1 MNQNTP
7 SKLLALL
14 PLLSETCSGT
24 YERKILTI
32 TLCNAA
38 ASGETNTLKVLLA
51 KYPRL
56 INAHD
61 EMGKTALHYAVCRG
75 RKKTISLLLARGAN
89 VNCKTRSQ
97 HETPL
102 HFAVQ
107 NQQLDIISTLLNH
120 NAEVDC
126 RNGNGITPLLSA
138 CSQLNSS
145 ASQSSKAIITRL
157 LEARADINQRTNE
170 GCPFIYSAV
179 RLKNPSLVKH
189 LIDIGAQANWWD
201 RWQRTPLHQAAL
213 SGDDETIKVLI
224 TGGADPDGFNMTAPR
239 EEHKPDSNL
248 CPPISL
254 AIVEGHSKAV
264 RTLAESGA
272 SLHLD
277 VRFAEAIYEA
287 LFPLLPDDI
296 RNDAY
301 CGQWSHNHSLFK
313 RPMSPLRFCVLTEK
327 TDILSI
333 LLQKGQYSRIE
344 IADMENLAQN
354 FRLDKSTQALDCH
367 REYIPPA
374 SLKVLCGRTIKN
386 LTIERNSDTNQAIAQ
401 LPIPT
406 ALHHFLQ
413 WQI

>member
-14 PLLSETCSGT
+14 PLLSEPCSGS
-24 YERKILTI
+24 YERRIAAI
-32 TLCNAA
+32 TLCDAA
-38 ASGETNTLKVLLA
+38 ASGEINTLRVLLA

-61 EMGKTALHYAVCRG
+61 DMGKTALHYAVGQGHRN
-75 RKKTISLLLARGAN
+75 TITLLLARGAN
-89 VNCKTRSQ
+89 VNGKTRHQ
-97 HETPL
+97 RETPL

-107 NQQLDIISTLLNH
+107 HQRLDVISTLLNRK
-120 NAEVDC
+120 ARVDC
-126 RNGNGITPLLSA
+126 RNRNGITPLLSA

-145 ASQSSKAIITRL
+145 ASPNAKAIITRL
-157 LEARADINQRTNE
+157 LEARADINQTTNE

-179 RLKNPSLVKH
+179 RLNNPSLVKY
-189 LIDIGAQANWWD
+189 LIDIGAQVNWWD
-201 RWQRTPLHQAAL
+201 RRQRTPLHQAAL
-213 SGDDETIKVLI
+213 SGDAETIKVLI
-224 TGGADPDGFNMTAPR
+224 TGGADPDGFTMTAPC
-239 EEHKPDSNL
+239 EEHKPDSNS

-254 AIVEGHSKAV
+254 AIVEGHSSAV
-264 RTLAESGA
+264 RTLAECGA
-272 SLHLD
+272 SPHLD
-277 VRFAEAIYEA
+277 VSFAEAIDEA
-287 LFPLLPDDI
+287 LDPC
-296 RNDAY
+296 
-301 CGQWSHNHSLFK
+301 CGQWVHNHSLFQ

-327 TDILSI
+327 TDVLSI
-333 LLQKGQYSRIE
+333 LLQKGQYSRVE
-344 IADMENLAQN
+344 ITDMEHLAQN
-354 FRLDKSTQALDCH
+354 FRLDKSTQTLDCH

-386 LTIERNSDTNQAIAQ
+386 LTIKRNADTNQAITQ

>member
-1 MNQNTP
+1 MNQNSP

-14 PLLSETCSGT
+14 PQLSEPCNSS
-24 YERKILTI
+24 YERKIVTI
-32 TLCNAA
+32 ALCNAA
-38 ASGETNTLKVLLA
+38 ASAEINTLRALLA

-56 INAHD
+56 INALD
-61 EMGKTALHYAVCRG
+61 EMGKTALHYAVCQGHRN
-75 RKKTISLLLARGAN
+75 TISLLLARGAN
-89 VNCKTRSQ
+89 VNCKTRHQ
-97 HETPL
+97 RETPL

-107 NQQLDIISTLLNH
+107 HQRLDIISTLLNH
-120 NAEVDC
+120 NARVNC
-126 RNGNGITPLLSA
+126 HNRNGITPLLSA
-138 CSQLNSS
+138 CSWLNNS
-145 ASQSSKAIITRL
+145 ANQNAKAIITRL
-157 LEARADINQRTNE
+157 LEAGADINQTTNE

-179 RLKNPSLVKH
+179 RLNNPSLVKY
-189 LIDIGAQANWWD
+189 LIDLGAQANWWD

-213 SGDDETIKVLI
+213 SGDAETIKVLI
-224 TGGADPDGFNMTAPR
+224 TGGADPDGFTMTAPP
-239 EEHKPDSNL
+239 EEHKPDSNS

-264 RTLAESGA
+264 RALADSGA

-277 VRFAEAIYEA
+277 VRFAEAIDEA
-287 LFPLLPDDI
+287 LDPC
-296 RNDAY
+296 
-301 CGQWSHNHSLFK
+301 CGQWSHDHTLFQ

-333 LLQKGQYSRIE
+333 LLQKGQYSRVE
-344 IADMENLAQN
+344 ITDMEHLARN
-354 FRLDKSTQALDCH
+354 FRLDKSTQALDGH

-386 LTIERNSDTNQAIAQ
+386 LTIKRNADTNQAITQ